1 MTATPSSSLPHPSC
15 PKHARWSRG
24 GKHTCDRC
32 VDRWG
37 LEGVGEQAGR
47 RTAISDHGDTTN
59 ETQNPRHGFPHMQ
72 FRAKIR
78 AGSGDREKETESG
91 QTRQELRPDLA
102 GNGEAKPQRDP
113 SLFSSTNTDCRATTK
128 QAVPWVVSVE
138 SGLRLG
144 LPGCL
149 MGREQLSPSTF
160 GTEAR
165 RSPWRDRAD
174 RKNWLRC
181 YPLRHLTRL
190 LNTVPSGPTGQI
202 SAPSEP
208 LRGPQGPT
216 ARSHRLTGEDAATC
230 ILDTAQTWL
239 IQHQLLSLLMREQ
252 QLKKGA
258 MQGRPCS
265 RVSGQS
271 QGWKPR
277 GWTLVPL

>member
-1 MTATPSSSLPHPSC
+1 M
-15 PKHARWSRG
+15 
-24 GKHTCDRC
+24 
-32 VDRWG
+32 
-37 LEGVGEQAGR
+37 
-47 RTAISDHGDTTN
+47 
-59 ETQNPRHGFPHMQ
+59 
-72 FRAKIR
+72 
-78 AGSGDREKETESG
+78 
-91 QTRQELRPDLA
+91 
-102 GNGEAKPQRDP
+102 
-113 SLFSSTNTDCRATTK
+113 
-128 QAVPWVVSVE
+128 VSVE
-138 SGLRLG
+138 RGLRLG

-149 MGREQLSPSTF
+149 VGREQLSPSTF

-165 RSPWRDRAD
+165 RSPWRDGAD

-190 LNTVPSGPTGQI
+190 LNTVPGGPTGQI

-230 ILDTAQTWL
+230 LLDTAQTWL
-239 IQHQLLSLLMREQ
+239 IQHQLLSILMREE
-252 QLKKGA
+252 QLKEGA
-258 MQGRPCS
+258 VTCGRPCS